1 MRELIYASASLPSS
15 LDLALRCPGQALL
28 QIGRLASAGRGGPER
43 TRRRLR
49 GTPDTSTALEG
60 WLGSHMR
67 SSKSALRRALSP
79 CSPPNVI
86 VCRGRV
92 NAPSV
97 AGHLDCKRCSMAL
110 EFAVQLQHERNRQM
124 RSAIAERWR

>member
-28 QIGRLASAGRGGPER
+28 QVGRLASAGGGGPER

-60 WLGSHMR
+60 WLGSHMLEQISLASR
-67 SSKSALRRALSP
+67 PLPVFATKCHSLS
-79 CSPPNVI
+79 
-86 VCRGRV
+86 GRV

-97 AGHLDCKRCSMAL
+97 ADHLDCKGCSTAL
-110 EFAVQLQHERNRQM
+110 ELQSNCSHRRKV
-124 RSAIAERWR
+124 